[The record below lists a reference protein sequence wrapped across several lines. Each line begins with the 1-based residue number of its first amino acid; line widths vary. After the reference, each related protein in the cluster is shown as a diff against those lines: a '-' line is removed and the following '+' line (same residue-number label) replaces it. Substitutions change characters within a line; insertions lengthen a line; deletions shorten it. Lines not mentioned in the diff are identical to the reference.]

1 MGVIMMYSI
10 LFLLTTIST
19 VCISQPFIPLSQLRS
34 VLVSPRY
41 VDNSDTTAVEAAA
54 DPVDVEKAYED
65 YVKLCTTLGI
75 QPVATG
81 NYYSQTGGYNYAGAS
96 YYPSYTGYTG
106 YPSYSSTGYSGYSG
120 YPSYTG
126 YYTGGS
132 GGYVYPNYGYTGGYV
147 RT

>member
-1 MGVIMMYSI
+1 MYSI

-19 VCISQPFIPLSQLRS
+19 VSISQPFIPLSQLRS
-34 VLVSPRY
+34 VLASPRY

-54 DPVDVEKAYED
+54 APVDVAAAYED

-75 QPVATG
+75 QPVSTG
-81 NYYSQTGGYNYAGAS
+81 NYYSQSGGYNYPATGYNNYAGAS
-96 YYPSYTGYTG
+96 YYPSYTG
-106 YPSYSSTGYSGYSG
+106 YPSYSSTGYSGYTG

-126 YYTGGS
+126 YYTGGA

>member
-19 VCISQPFIPLSQLRS
+19 VSISQPFIPLSQLRS
-34 VLVSPRY
+34 GLVSPRY
-41 VDNSDTTAVEAAA
+41 VDNSDTTTVEAAA

-81 NYYSQTGGYNYAGAS
+81 NYYSQAGGYNYPATGYNNYAGAS
-96 YYPSYTGYTG
+96 YYPSY
-106 YPSYSSTGYSGYSG
+106 TGYSGYSG

-126 YYTGGS
+126 YYTGGA

-147 RT
+147 

>member
-81 NYYSQTGGYNYAGAS
+81 NYYTQTGGYNYPATGYNNYAGAS
-96 YYPSYTGYTG
+96 YYPSYTG
-106 YPSYSSTGYSGYSG
+106 
-120 YPSYTG
+120 YTG